1 MIDSKFALFCM
12 GCAFS
17 GSGYSAAFEQS
28 NQSIQSF
35 FEKNHYAEISLAWV
49 RPDISGQVQHTE
61 QLQQLGITD
70 FSTGQLASTQF
81 ISNVALKLSA
91 VFLISSSLN
100 VGLTIN
106 IISYL
111 FIFYTSLWS
120 LASLKKQGVNSLLA

>member
-81 ISNVALKLSA
+81 ISNVALKLQLHPQLSWG
-91 VFLISSSLN
+91 LIYDQPYHVDVAL
-100 VGLTIN
+100 
-106 IISYL
+106 
-111 FIFYTSLWS
+111 
-120 LASLKKQGVNSLLA
+120 